1 VIDAFKR
8 QQMES
13 RGSSESEEVDEFG
26 IDEWNVEGVVDRA
39 EVGDVEKRNVTELHR
54 SHYAEGG
61 NDIEETD
68 SIVVGRKIPML
79 GEDGVLNIPRN

>member
-1 VIDAFKR
+1 
-8 QQMES
+8 MES

-54 SHYAEGG
+54 SHRAEGNYQLEVTG
-61 NDIEETD
+61 
-68 SIVVGRKIPML
+68 SIIVGWKIPML
-79 GEDGVLNIPRN
+79 EEDGVLNISRN